1 LQVFQPLAWNHYRIP
16 CRGASV
22 RVLLYGQS
30 ILDVDL
36 DQELQPAT
44 CHDGIRARPL
54 KDRPRRGH
62 LGSQELSRD
71 SQVEIRNAR
80 IKVLD

>member
-1 LQVFQPLAWNHYRIP
+1 MQAFQPFAWNHYSIT

-22 RVLLYGQS
+22 RVLLNGQT
-30 ILDVDL
+30 ILYVNL
-36 DQELQPAT
+36 DQELEPARR
-44 CHDGIRARPL
+44 HDGAKAQPL

-62 LGSQELSRD
+62 LGFQELSRD
-71 SQVEIRNAR
+71 GQVEIRNAR